1 MAEENDG
8 QIFLIAMLLT
18 TLVLGMFV
26 LIVKSDYR
34 TDQIAVTNEDYYP
47 NVEVAEETD

>member
-1 MAEENDG
+1 MADDQSG
-8 QIFLIAMLLT
+8 SIFLIALLVT

-34 TDQIAVTNEDYYP
+34 TEQITITNEDYYP
-47 NVEVAEETD
+47 NVEVTPEND